1 MNRPM
6 TIKRLLPLR
15 VLLPLAL
22 GVIVSLGILG
32 FAEIGYRRLEF
43 ANRAMSAALEMETDV
58 NETLALIGEA
68 ESSQRG
74 YLLTGDPT
82 YLQPYK
88 AALPKIDRAFAK
100 LRELVSANG
109 TAPMIDH
116 TGQLNV
122 LIGKKLNELES
133 TLALNE
139 RSGREAAFQLIDT
152 GLGQRL
158 MEDIRNQAQ
167 GILAELRES
176 SQRGGMRWSQDIE
189 FGRVGML
196 TMTAFTIALLFVV
209 WALARR
215 EISAREA
222 KRRMLVEEQRRL
234 EQEVTARTEELSELS
249 TYLQTVRE
257 SEKSRLARDIHDEMG
272 GILVGAK
279 MDVAWALQRCKSALP
294 EVADKLNR
302 ALAIL
307 DEGVEMK
314 RRIIEELRP
323 TLLDNLGISAA
334 LDWQVRQACERAGLH
349 CELNLADLELPPE
362 VSIAVYRIVQEAL
375 TNIVKYASARNVDV
389 ELLGD
394 EEGVSLIVHDD
405 GAGLPTG
412 VESSRLS
419 HGIAGMRQ
427 RVRALK
433 GTFRI
438 GSRPGTGTT
447 VEVFIPLPPRAEA
460 QAEAE
465 AQSRPSPAA
474 PVPPPLPDDALT
486 AAGDAESASLPV
498 ADAASKGGAAEGA
511 KGPGAKSATAGR

>member
-1 MNRPM
+1 MDTQPTYSDNLSFAEHEQHAKTFPM
-6 TIKRLLPLR
+6 KRLLPLR

-22 GVIVSLGILG
+22 GVIVSLGVLG

-43 ANRAMSAALEMETDV
+43 ANKAMSAALEMETAV

-68 ESSQRG
+68 ESGQRG
-74 YLLTGDPT
+74 FLLTGDPT
-82 YLQPYK
+82 YLKPYK
-88 AALPKIDRAFAK
+88 AALPKIDQTFAR
-100 LRELVSANG
+100 LRELINANG
-109 TAPMIDH
+109 TAVMIDH

-139 RSGREAAFQLIDT
+139 RNGREAAFQLIDT

-158 MEDIRNQAQ
+158 MEEIRSQAQ
-167 GILAELRES
+167 GILDELRES
-176 SQRGGMRWSQDIE
+176 SRKGGTRWAQDIE

-222 KRRMLVEEQRRL
+222 KRRTLIEEQRRL
-234 EQEVTARTEELSELS
+234 EQEVAARTEELSELS

-257 SEKSRLARDIHDEMG
+257 EEKSRLARDIHDELG

-279 MDVAWALQRCKSALP
+279 MDVAWAAQRCKTALP
-294 EVADKLNR
+294 EAAEKLNR
-302 ALAIL
+302 ALTVL

-323 TLLDNLGISAA
+323 TLLDNLGISSA
-334 LDWQVRQACERAGLH
+334 LDWQVRQTCERAGLQY
-349 CELNLADLELPPE
+349 ELNLADLELPPE
-362 VSIAVYRIVQEAL
+362 VSIALYRIAQEAL
-375 TNIVKYASARNVDV
+375 TNIVKYASARNVEV

-394 EEGVSLIVHDD
+394 DDGVSLIVHDD
-405 GAGLPTG
+405 GAGLPSG

-419 HGIAGMRQ
+419 HGIVGMRQ
-427 RVRALK
+427 RIRALN
-433 GTFRI
+433 GTFKI
-438 GSRPGTGTT
+438 SSRPGSGTMI
-447 VEVFIPLPPRAEA
+447 EVFIPVPKAA
-460 QAEAE
+460 VQAVTPDASGEPARL
-465 AQSRPSPAA
+465 AAPAPAA
-474 PVPPPLPDDALT
+474 
-486 AAGDAESASLPV
+486 S
-498 ADAASKGGAAEGA
+498 
-511 KGPGAKSATAGR
+511 

>member
-1 MNRPM
+1 M
-6 TIKRLLPLR
+6 KRLLPLR

-22 GVIVSLGILG
+22 GVIVSLGVLG

-43 ANRAMSAALEMETDV
+43 ANKAMSAALEMETAV
-58 NETLALIGEA
+58 NETLALIGDA

-74 YLLTGDPT
+74 FLLTGDPT
-82 YLQPYK
+82 YLKPYK
-88 AALPKIDRAFAK
+88 AALPKIDHTFAR
-100 LRELVSANG
+100 LRELINANG
-109 TAPMIDH
+109 TAVMIDH
-116 TGQLNV
+116 AGQLNV
-122 LIGKKLNELES
+122 LIGKKLNEMES

-139 RSGREAAFQLIDT
+139 RSGRQAAFQLIDT
-152 GLGQRL
+152 GLGQQL
-158 MEDIRNQAQ
+158 MEQIRAQAQ
-167 GILAELRES
+167 SILDDLRES
-176 SQRGGMRWSQDIE
+176 SRRGGARWAQDIE

-222 KRRMLVEEQRRL
+222 KRRTLLEEQRRL

-249 TYLQTVRE
+249 TYLQAVRE
-257 SEKSRLARDIHDEMG
+257 EEKSRLARDIHDELG

-279 MDVAWALQRCKSALP
+279 MDVAWAVQRAKTSLP
-294 EVADKLNR
+294 EVAEKLDR

-334 LDWQVRQACERAGLH
+334 IDWQVRQACERAGLH
-349 CELNLADLELPPE
+349 CELNLAEIELPPE
-362 VSIAVYRIVQEAL
+362 VAIALYRIVQEAL

-389 ELLGD
+389 DLIGD
-394 EEGVSLIVHDD
+394 DDGVSLVVHDD
-405 GAGLPTG
+405 GAGLPAG

-427 RVRALK
+427 RVRALN
-433 GTFRI
+433 GSFRI
-438 GSRPGTGTT
+438 GSKPGSGTT
-447 VEVFIPLPPRAEA
+447 IEVFIPVPKTSPEPIAAPAEVEPAMLPAPA
-460 QAEAE
+460 
-465 AQSRPSPAA
+465 PSPA
-474 PVPPPLPDDALT
+474 
-486 AAGDAESASLPV
+486 S
-498 ADAASKGGAAEGA
+498 
-511 KGPGAKSATAGR
+511 

>member
-1 MNRPM
+1 M
-6 TIKRLLPLR
+6 KRLLPLR

-22 GVIVSLGILG
+22 GVIVSLGVLG

-43 ANRAMSAALEMETDV
+43 ANRAMSAALEMETAV

-68 ESSQRG
+68 ESGQRG
-74 YLLTGDPT
+74 FLLTGDPS
-82 YLQPYK
+82 YLNPYK
-88 AALPKIDRAFAK
+88 AALPKIDQTFAR

-109 TAPMIDH
+109 TAVMIDH
-116 TGQLNV
+116 AGQLNG

-152 GLGQRL
+152 GLGQKL
-158 MEDIRNQAQ
+158 MEDIRGQAQ
-167 GILAELRES
+167 SILDELRES
-176 SQRGGMRWSQDIE
+176 SRRGGRRWAQDIE

-209 WALARR
+209 LMLARR
-215 EISAREA
+215 EISSRGA
-222 KRRMLVEEQRRL
+222 KQRMLLERARKL
-234 EQEVTARTEELSELS
+234 EQEVATRTEELSELS

-257 SEKSRLARDIHDEMG
+257 EEKSRLARDIHDELG

-279 MDVAWALQRCKSALP
+279 MDVAWAAQRCKSTMP
-294 EVADKLNR
+294 EAAEKLER

-323 TLLDNLGISAA
+323 TLLDNLGISSAI
-334 LDWQVRQACERAGLH
+334 DWQVRQMCERAGLQ
-349 CELNLADLELPPE
+349 CKLNLADIEAPPE
-362 VSIAVYRIVQEAL
+362 VAIAIYRIVQEAL

-394 EEGVSLIVHDD
+394 DEGVSLIVHDD
-405 GAGLPTG
+405 GAGLPAG

-419 HGIAGMRQ
+419 HRIVGMRQ
-427 RVRALK
+427 RVRALN
-433 GTFRI
+433 GTFKISSRA
-438 GSRPGTGTT
+438 GSGTT
-447 VEVFIPLPPRAEA
+447 VEVYIPLPPPAVAIDDGAPASEA
-460 QAEAE
+460 REA
-465 AQSRPSPAA
+465 PPAA
-474 PVPPPLPDDALT
+474 RGAMQTDDA
-486 AAGDAESASLPV
+486 PV
-498 ADAASKGGAAEGA
+498 
-511 KGPGAKSATAGR
+511 T

>member
-1 MNRPM
+1 MDIQPTYSDKLAFAEHEQHGKTFPM
-6 TIKRLLPLR
+6 KRLLPLR

-22 GVIVSLGILG
+22 GVIVSLGVLG

-43 ANRAMSAALEMETDV
+43 ANKAMSAALEMETAV

-68 ESSQRG
+68 ESGQRG
-74 YLLTGDPT
+74 FLLTGDPT
-82 YLQPYK
+82 YLKPYK
-88 AALPKIDRAFAK
+88 AALPKIDQTFAR
-100 LRELVSANG
+100 LRELINANG
-109 TAPMIDH
+109 TAVMIDH

-139 RSGREAAFQLIDT
+139 RNGREAAFQLIDT

-158 MEDIRNQAQ
+158 MEEIRSQAQ
-167 GILAELRES
+167 SILDELRES
-176 SQRGGMRWSQDIE
+176 SRKGGTRWAQDIE

-222 KRRMLVEEQRRL
+222 KRRTLIEEQRRL
-234 EQEVTARTEELSELS
+234 EHEVAARTEELSELS

-257 SEKSRLARDIHDEMG
+257 EEKSRLARDIHDELG

-279 MDVAWALQRCKSALP
+279 MDVAWAAQRCKTALP
-294 EVADKLNR
+294 EAAEKLNR
-302 ALAIL
+302 ALTVL

-323 TLLDNLGISAA
+323 TLLDNLGISSA
-334 LDWQVRQACERAGLH
+334 LDWQVRQTCERAGLQ

-362 VSIAVYRIVQEAL
+362 VSIALYRIAQEAL
-375 TNIVKYASARNVDV
+375 TNIVKYASARNVEV

-394 EEGVSLIVHDD
+394 DDGVSLIVHDD
-405 GAGLPTG
+405 GAGLPSG

-419 HGIAGMRQ
+419 HGIVGMRQ
-427 RVRALK
+427 RIRALN
-433 GTFRI
+433 GTFKI
-438 GSRPGTGTT
+438 SSRPDSGTMI
-447 VEVFIPLPPRAEA
+447 EVFIPVSRAAAPAVTPDAAGEPA
-460 QAEAE
+460 TLAPA
-465 AQSRPSPAA
+465 PAA
-474 PVPPPLPDDALT
+474 
-486 AAGDAESASLPV
+486 S
-498 ADAASKGGAAEGA
+498 
-511 KGPGAKSATAGR
+511 

>member
-1 MNRPM
+1 M
-6 TIKRLLPLR
+6 KRLLPLR

-22 GVIVSLGILG
+22 GVIVSLAVLG

-43 ANRAMSAALEMETDV
+43 ANKAMSAALEMETAV

-68 ESSQRG
+68 ESGQRG
-74 YLLTGDPT
+74 YLLTGDPS
-82 YLQPYK
+82 YLNPYK
-88 AALPKIDRAFAK
+88 AALPKIDKTFAR
-100 LRELVSANG
+100 LRELINANG
-109 TAPMIDH
+109 TAVMIDH
-116 TGQLNV
+116 TAQLNV
-122 LIGKKLNELES
+122 LIGKKVNELES
-133 TLALNE
+133 TLALND
-139 RSGREAAFQLIDT
+139 RNGRQAAFQLIDT

-158 MEDIRNQAQ
+158 MDEIRIQAQ
-167 GILAELRES
+167 SILDELRES
-176 SQRGGMRWSQDIE
+176 SQRGGARWAQDIE

-222 KRRMLVEEQRRL
+222 KRRMLIEEQRRL

-257 SEKSRLARDIHDEMG
+257 EEKSRLARDIHDELG

-279 MDVAWALQRCKSALP
+279 MDVAWAAQKCKTALP
-294 EVADKLNR
+294 EAAEKLGR
-302 ALAIL
+302 ALEIL

-323 TLLDNLGISAA
+323 TLLDNLGISSA
-334 LDWQVRQACERAGLH
+334 LDWQVRQTCERAGLN
-349 CELNLADLELPPE
+349 CELNLADIELPPE
-362 VSIAVYRIVQEAL
+362 VSIALYRIVQEAL

-394 EEGVSLIVHDD
+394 EDGVSLIVHDD

-419 HGIAGMRQ
+419 HGIVGMRQ
-427 RVRALK
+427 RVRALN
-433 GTFRI
+433 GTFKI
-438 GSRPGTGTT
+438 GSRPGSGTT
-447 VEVFIPLPPRAEA
+447 IEVFIPLPYQGAA
-460 QAEAE
+460 
-465 AQSRPSPAA
+465 PSPAIEAPDSAPRLAAPATA
-474 PVPPPLPDDALT
+474 PV
-486 AAGDAESASLPV
+486 ASP
-498 ADAASKGGAAEGA
+498 AS
-511 KGPGAKSATAGR
+511 

>member
-1 MNRPM
+1 M
-6 TIKRLLPLR
+6 KRLLPLR

-22 GVIVSLGILG
+22 GVIVSLGVLG

-43 ANRAMSAALEMETDV
+43 ANRAMSAALEMETSV

-68 ESSQRG
+68 ESGQRG
-74 YLLTGDPT
+74 FLLTGDPT
-82 YLQPYK
+82 YLKPYK
-88 AALPKIDRAFAK
+88 AALPKIDQTFAR

-109 TAPMIDH
+109 TAVMIDH
-116 TGQLNV
+116 AGQLNG

-158 MEDIRNQAQ
+158 MEEIRAQAQ
-167 GILAELRES
+167 SILNELRES
-176 SQRGGMRWSQDIE
+176 SRRGGARWARDIE

-215 EISAREA
+215 EISSREA
-222 KRRMLVEEQRRL
+222 KRRTLVEEQRRL
-234 EQEVTARTEELSELS
+234 EQEVAARTEELSELS

-257 SEKSRLARDIHDEMG
+257 EEKSRLARDIHDELG

-279 MDVAWALQRCKSALP
+279 MDVAWAAQRCKTVLP
-294 EVADKLNR
+294 EAASKLDR
-302 ALAIL
+302 ALAVL

-323 TLLDNLGISAA
+323 TLLDNLGISSA
-334 LDWQVRQACERAGLH
+334 LDWQVRQTCERAGLH
-349 CELNLADLELPPE
+349 CELNLADLELPSV
-362 VSIAVYRIVQEAL
+362 VSIALYRIVQEAL

-394 EEGVSLIVHDD
+394 DEGVSLIVHDD
-405 GAGLPTG
+405 GGGLPAG
-412 VESSRLS
+412 VESNRLS
-419 HGIAGMRQ
+419 HGIIGMRQ
-427 RVRALK
+427 RVRALN
-433 GTFRI
+433 GTFKI
-438 GSRPGTGTT
+438 GSRPGSGTT
-447 VEVFIPLPPRAEA
+447 IEVFMPLPTPNAADQRVEATREDADTDAPPAVVRAD
-460 QAEAE
+460 
-465 AQSRPSPAA
+465 
-474 PVPPPLPDDALT
+474 VDALAHPT
-486 AAGDAESASLPV
+486 
-498 ADAASKGGAAEGA
+498 
-511 KGPGAKSATAGR
+511 R

>member
-1 MNRPM
+1 MDTQPTYSDKLSFAEHEQHGKTFPM
-6 TIKRLLPLR
+6 KRLLPLR
-15 VLLPLAL
+15 VLMPLAL
-22 GVIVSLGILG
+22 GVIVSLGVLG

-43 ANRAMSAALEMETDV
+43 ANKAMSTALEMETAV

-74 YLLTGDPT
+74 FLLTGDPT
-82 YLQPYK
+82 YLKPYK
-88 AALPKIDRAFAK
+88 AALPKIDQTFAR
-100 LRELVSANG
+100 LRELINANG
-109 TAPMIDH
+109 TAVMIDH

-139 RSGREAAFQLIDT
+139 RNGREAAFQLIDT

-158 MEDIRNQAQ
+158 MEEIRSQAQ
-167 GILAELRES
+167 SILDELRES
-176 SQRGGMRWSQDIE
+176 SRKGGTRWAQDIE

-222 KRRMLVEEQRRL
+222 KRRTLIEEQRRL
-234 EQEVTARTEELSELS
+234 EQEVAARTEELSELS

-257 SEKSRLARDIHDEMG
+257 EEKSRLARDIHDELG

-279 MDVAWALQRCKSALP
+279 MDVAWAAQRCKTALP
-294 EVADKLNR
+294 EAAEKLNR
-302 ALAIL
+302 ALTVL

-323 TLLDNLGISAA
+323 TLLDNLGISSA
-334 LDWQVRQACERAGLH
+334 LDWQVRQTCERAGLQ

-362 VSIAVYRIVQEAL
+362 VSIALYRIAQEAL
-375 TNIVKYASARNVDV
+375 TNIVKYASARNVEV

-394 EEGVSLIVHDD
+394 DEGVSLIVHDD
-405 GAGLPTG
+405 GAGLPSG

-419 HGIAGMRQ
+419 HGIVGMRQ
-427 RVRALK
+427 RIRALN
-433 GTFRI
+433 GTFKI
-438 GSRPGTGTT
+438 SSRPGSGTMI
-447 VEVFIPLPPRAEA
+447 EVFLPVSRAA
-460 QAEAE
+460 VQAVTPDASGEPARL
-465 AQSRPSPAA
+465 AAPAPAA
-474 PVPPPLPDDALT
+474 
-486 AAGDAESASLPV
+486 S
-498 ADAASKGGAAEGA
+498 
-511 KGPGAKSATAGR
+511 